1 MKVFYHNDADGE
13 CAGFWVKELAY
24 VEEYIGYI
32 EMDYGREFP
41 FDKIKKNETVY
52 IVDYSIEPSEMD
64 KLLEITP
71 NVTWIDHHISAIK
84 KYENY
89 DKEIRGVRYD
99 GVAGCMLTYW
109 YLKHMTN
116 GGIGDIKPFEES
128 MTKDAPMFT
137 KLIADY
143 DVWTFNYGHLTK
155 EFHAGFK
162 ALPNTEPTSYKCF
175 AVNMGM
181 MSSDDFVINN
191 IDDYD
196 MLIGF
201 VFNGHEWR
209 YSLRSTKV
217 DCSKV
222 AMLYGGGGHKGAA
235 GFNTKECVL
244 EKGDDCEN
252 S

>member
-1 MKVFYHNDADGE
+1 MTRNELERYLGKCVTITLLDNTVIEGTLHKTGEKAFENNPNLSIPVNFYFCTDVNNKVVKNTAFRVSHIQRISCYEKLSVSRIQYRKETMTHYCEAV
-13 CAGFWVKELAY
+13 GFEV
-24 VEEYIGYI
+24 
-32 EMDYGREFP
+32 MF
-41 FDKIKKNETVY
+41 
-52 IVDYSIEPSEMD
+52 
-64 KLLEITP
+64 
-71 NVTWIDHHISAIK
+71 
-84 KYENY
+84 
-89 DKEIRGVRYD
+89 
-99 GVAGCMLTYW
+99 
-109 YLKHMTN
+109 N
-116 GGIGDIKPFEES
+116 G
-128 MTKDAPMFT
+128 
-137 KLIADY
+137 
-143 DVWTFNYGHLTK
+143 
-155 EFHAGFK
+155 
-162 ALPNTEPTSYKCF
+162 YKCF

-244 EKGDDCEN
+244 ER
-252 S
+252 